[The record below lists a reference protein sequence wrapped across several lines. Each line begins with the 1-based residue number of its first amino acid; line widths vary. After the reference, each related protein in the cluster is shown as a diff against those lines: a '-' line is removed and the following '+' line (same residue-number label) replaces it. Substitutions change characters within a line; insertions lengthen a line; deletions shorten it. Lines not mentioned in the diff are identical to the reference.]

1 LGQDGPTVQEQ
12 CFYDAL
18 LLLRKAVED
27 DRVTAQVMAARLD
40 AARRRLD
47 ASGRKA
53 REGAPR
59 VEAVYELAAAGL
71 TPPGELALK
80 PGTVTTLR
88 GELGRALQHYNK
100 ASGGAILVGAADLLG
115 STSVNTVA
123 AGFGDGFWSAA
134 KNPAA
139 RTLSIGGICEDAMA
153 GILSGLAT
161 FGRHVGAGSSY
172 GAFLA
177 PLGHIAARLH
187 AIGAQAKAPHGP
199 WSPFLLVCAHA
210 GLKTGEDGPTHADPQ
225 PLQLLQ
231 ENFPRGTSI
240 TLTPWDPAE
249 IWTLVAAAF
258 RRRPAVIAPFVTR
271 PNETVLD
278 RAALGLAPVE
288 AAETGVYLLRKP
300 KGQGDVTIVL
310 QESAVAYAFL
320 EQALPL
326 LAKDGIDPRV
336 YYVASAELFDL
347 LPAEEQGRLFP
358 EAHAREAIGITG
370 FTLPTMFRWV
380 VSDLGRAHTL
390 HPFKKGHFLGSGQG
404 PVVLA
409 EAGLD
414 GASQA
419 LAIKAY
425 VEARKTAAVAR

>member
-1 LGQDGPTVQEQ
+1 MEQ

-40 AARRRLD
+40 AARKRLD

-53 REGAPR
+53 RDGAPR
-59 VEAVYELAAAGL
+59 VEAVYELAGAGP
-71 TPPGELALK
+71 TPPAELALK

-123 AGFGDGFWSAA
+123 AGFGDGFWNAA

-210 GLKTGEDGPTHADPQ
+210 GPQ
-225 PLQLLQ
+225 DR
-231 ENFPRGTSI
+231 RGRAH
-240 TLTPWDPAE
+240 P
-249 IWTLVAAAF
+249 
-258 RRRPAVIAPFVTR
+258 RRPAAPAAPAGELPPRDLDHPHPLGPRRDLDARWRR
-271 PNETVLD
+271 PS
-278 RAALGLAPVE
+278 AAG
-288 AAETGVYLLRKP
+288 RR
-300 KGQGDVTIVL
+300 
-310 QESAVAYAFL
+310 SS
-320 EQALPL
+320 
-326 LAKDGIDPRV
+326 PR
-336 YYVASAELFDL
+336 S
-347 LPAEEQGRLFP
+347 
-358 EAHAREAIGITG
+358 
-370 FTLPTMFRWV
+370 
-380 VSDLGRAHTL
+380 
-390 HPFKKGHFLGSGQG
+390 
-404 PVVLA
+404 
-409 EAGLD
+409 
-414 GASQA
+414 
-419 LAIKAY
+419 
-425 VEARKTAAVAR
+425 

>member
-1 LGQDGPTVQEQ
+1 
-12 CFYDAL
+12 
-18 LLLRKAVED
+18 
-27 DRVTAQVMAARLD
+27 M
-40 AARRRLD
+40 
-47 ASGRKA
+47 
-53 REGAPR
+53 
-59 VEAVYELAAAGL
+59 
-71 TPPGELALK
+71 
-80 PGTVTTLR
+80 
-88 GELGRALQHYNK
+88 
-100 ASGGAILVGAADLLG
+100 
-115 STSVNTVA
+115 
-123 AGFGDGFWSAA
+123 
-134 KNPAA
+134 
-139 RTLSIGGICEDAMA
+139 
-153 GILSGLAT
+153 
-161 FGRHVGAGSSY
+161 
-172 GAFLA
+172 
-177 PLGHIAARLH
+177 
-187 AIGAQAKAPHGP
+187 
-199 WSPFLLVCAHA
+199 
-210 GLKTGEDGPTHADPQ
+210 
-225 PLQLLQ
+225 
-231 ENFPRGTSI
+231 
-240 TLTPWDPAE
+240 
-249 IWTLVAAAF
+249 
-258 RRRPAVIAPFVTR
+258 TR

-278 RAALGLAPVE
+278 RAALGLAPIE

-300 KGQGDVTIVL
+300 KGEGDVTIVL

-419 LAIKAY
+419 QAIKAY